1 MTPFRAALLLA
12 LVAAPLACEQPEP
25 PPKPIRPVRAIT
37 LGDVEA
43 FSSRSFPGRA
53 EATREVNLAF
63 EVHGKL
69 TGRPVEVG
77 DVVSEGQV
85 LARLDPRDFQN
96 ALDAAL
102 ARQAQAEAFR
112 DRIAQAAKT
121 GAVAQQDLTDA
132 QASYDVASAEV
143 NIAQKALA
151 DTELQAPFAGT
162 IAATFVENFQN
173 VQAKQAILRLL
184 DTSRIELTVD
194 VPESL
199 ISNVQYVGEVTVAFD
214 AFPGRP
220 VPATIKEVGTE
231 ATLTTRTYP
240 VTVIMDQPDDFQI
253 LPGMAGVATGEAEL
267 PGETQ
272 FVGFELPATSLFQH
286 EGQDCVWVLVP
297 GDDDLYTA
305 TRREVETGVLS
316 ALGVRVKGLEPGL
329 LIATAG
335 ARSLREGQ
343 HIRLLQDDEG

>member
-1 MTPFRAALLLA
+1 MTPLRTSILLA
-12 LVAAPLACEQPEP
+12 SAVLLASCEQPVPE
-25 PPKPIRPVRAIT
+25 PKPIRPVRAMT

-63 EVHGKL
+63 EVSGKL
-69 TGRPVEVG
+69 VGRPVEVG
-77 DVVSEGQV
+77 DVVTEGQV

-96 ALDAAL
+96 ALDAAQ
-102 ARQAQAEAFR
+102 ARLAQAEAFR

-132 QASYDVASAEV
+132 QAAYDVASAEV
-143 NIAQKALA
+143 NIQQKALA
-151 DTELQAPFAGT
+151 DTELQAPFTGT

-184 DTSRIELTVD
+184 DTSRIEMTVD
-194 VPESL
+194 IPESL
-199 ISNVQYVGEVTVAFD
+199 ISNVQYVRAITVEFD
-214 AFPGRP
+214 AFPGLS
-220 VPATIKEVGTE
+220 VPATIKEVGAE

-240 VTVIMDQPDDFQI
+240 VTAIMDQPEGYEI

-267 PGETQ
+267 PGGTVY
-272 FVGFELPATSLFQH
+272 VGFEIPATALFQH
-286 EGQDCVWVLVP
+286 EDQDCVWALDP
-297 GDDDLYTA
+297 DDEELYTA
-305 TRREVETGVLS
+305 RRMPVEIGVLT

-329 LIATAG
+329 ILATAG
-335 ARSLREGQ
+335 VHSLREGQ
-343 HIRLLQDDEG
+343 QVRLLSDDA